1 MTSNVGSQFIQE
13 FMETGDKDKM
23 NHAVQEALRATF
35 RPEFLNR
42 IDEIIT
48 FQSLDVENLE
58 KIVDLQLDRVR
69 ERLADRRI
77 ALEVT
82 PSVMERLS
90 LDGFDPLFGARP
102 LKRLIQHEVTD
113 RVANEIISGNLRE
126 GDTVR
131 IDLDE
136 SGDYKADVIP
146 TLEPTVL

>member
-1 MTSNVGSQFIQE
+1 
-13 FMETGDKDKM
+13 MEGNITDSAKS
-23 NHAVQEALRATF
+23 AVMGELHRAF

-42 IDEIIT
+42 IDEIVT

-146 TLEPTVL
+146 TLEPTVV